1 QNLRDWFLLLDW
13 GYTYTAVGNSDSH
26 SLVYQWAGYPRTYV
40 KVEND
45 DPERVSDDE
54 IASALLKGRAQ
65 ISNGIFAVVRVAGE
79 AGPGDQI
86 SAPTG
91 EVLLEVA
98 AHAPPWVDVSR
109 AEAWVNGK
117 LVAKTAL
124 QSSSK
129 TRPVYRWREVLEL
142 EEDSWIVVIVRGD
155 R

>member
-1 QNLRDWFLLLDW
+1 
-13 GYTYTAVGNSDSH
+13 
-26 SLVYQWAGYPRTYV
+26 
-40 KVEND
+40 
-45 DPERVSDDE
+45 
-54 IASALLKGRAQ
+54 
-65 ISNGIFAVVRVAGE
+65 
-79 AGPGDQI
+79 

-155 R
+155 RPLGETFPEAKGTPLAIVNPVFVDVDGDGVFRPRLARLMPDIEEESAPGDGYGGRRTGAGNGGAVP